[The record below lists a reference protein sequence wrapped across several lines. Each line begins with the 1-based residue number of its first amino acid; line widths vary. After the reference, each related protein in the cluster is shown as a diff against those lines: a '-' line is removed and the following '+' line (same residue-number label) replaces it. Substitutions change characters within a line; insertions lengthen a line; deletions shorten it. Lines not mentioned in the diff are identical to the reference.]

1 MIIRPFTKSYGG
13 APVLDFPGASLPE
26 GEVCA
31 VIGANGSGKSTL
43 ARIVAGAMASDQGRP
58 VLEQAGPVGYLP
70 QRPYPFQMTVEGN
83 LLLNAPGGRAD
94 ARRRAAELMEQLEI
108 AHLVRKKA
116 HHLSG
121 GETARMALARLLMRR
136 YQLLILDEP
145 TAAMDVAATLLAE
158 EILLNYHA
166 RTGCTVL
173 LVTHSLTQA
182 RRLAGQVLF
191 LREGRLVE
199 QGEAGQVLF
208 HPRHAETKA
217 FLDFYAL

>member
-1 MIIRPFTKSYGG
+1 MKLPPIAKTYGG
-13 APVLDFPGASLPE
+13 RRVLDLPALE
-26 GEVCA
+26 LEDGVIHA

-43 ARIVAGAMASDQGRP
+43 ARILAGAVKPDTDAAVRTGR
-58 VLEQAGPVGYLP
+58 VGYMP
-70 QRPYPFQMTVEGN
+70 QRSYPFQMSVLRN
-83 LLLNAPGGRAD
+83 LSLTGAGRD
-94 ARRRAAELMEQLEI
+94 RAMAQLE
-108 AHLVRKKA
+108 AFGLAGLARQNA
-116 HHLSG
+116 RGLSG
-121 GETARMALARLLMRR
+121 GEAARLALARVLMED
-136 YQLLILDEP
+136 YPLLILDEP

>member
-1 MIIRPFTKSYGG
+1 MKLPPICKTYAGRK
-13 APVLDFPGASLPE
+13 VLDLPGLE
-26 GEVCA
+26 LKDGVIHA

-43 ARIVAGAMASDQGRP
+43 ARILAG
-58 VLEQAGPVGYLP
+58 VLEPDGGALPRVGPSGYMP
-70 QRPYPFQMTVEGN
+70 QRSYPFRMSVLHN
-83 LLLNAPGGRAD
+83 LQLTGAGREQAMGQLKAFGLD
-94 ARRRAAELMEQLEI
+94 GLARQSA
-108 AHLVRKKA
+108 KG
-116 HHLSG
+116 LSG
-121 GETARMALARLLMRR
+121 GETARLALARLLLKD
-136 YQLLILDEP
+136 YPFLILDEP
-145 TAAMDVAATLLAE
+145 TVAATLLAE
-158 EILLNYHA
+158 ELLLQYQA

-208 HPRHAETKA
+208 HPRRAETRA